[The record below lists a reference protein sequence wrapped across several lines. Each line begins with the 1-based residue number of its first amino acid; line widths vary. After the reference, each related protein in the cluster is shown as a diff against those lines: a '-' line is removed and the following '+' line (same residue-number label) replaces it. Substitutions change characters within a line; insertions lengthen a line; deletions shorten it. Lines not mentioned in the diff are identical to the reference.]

1 MGQLLIKE
9 MNVNSETIEINS
21 LQKNKAPLVIQVTL
35 EGGSKIT
42 KKLIY

>member
-1 MGQLLIKE
+1 MTKI
-9 MNVNSETIEINS
+9 ST

-35 EGGSKIT
+35 EGGTKIT